1 VLAYAV
7 ADPRAMVV
15 KLLNASVANGAVD
28 RAVVGLKSTPRA
40 LIDLARFTVFQV
52 NNRGTGA

>member
-1 VLAYAV
+1 MLAYAV

-15 KLLNASVANGAVD
+15 KLLDASVANGAMD
-28 RAVVGLKSTPRA
+28 RAVVGLKSAPRA